1 MGPDRRPEGRPDAE
15 RLIRV
20 FVASTATEGHL
31 ARGLLESNGIP
42 VLIKGETE
50 GPYRVGP
57 IQLWIPEAFEVQAR
71 LLLAET
77 RSPSRGDEE
86 LEAREPPEE

>member
-1 MGPDRRPEGRPDAE
+1 M
-15 RLIRV
+15 

-31 ARGLLESNGIP
+31 ARGLLEANGIP

-77 RSPSRGDEE
+77 RSPGRGDEE
-86 LEAREPPEE
+86 REASEPPEE